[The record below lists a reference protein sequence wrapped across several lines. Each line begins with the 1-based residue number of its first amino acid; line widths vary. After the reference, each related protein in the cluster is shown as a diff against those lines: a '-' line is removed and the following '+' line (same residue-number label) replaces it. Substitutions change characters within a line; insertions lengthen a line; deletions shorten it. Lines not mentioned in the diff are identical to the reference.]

1 MENQIRYIDLGL
13 VSKELYTGIWEYQ
26 NVVNVQEPTLLK
38 FSIEKKMPVFFGV
51 HPDDITHILDKLDD
65 KVRIFD
71 AINSPQGNYEN
82 GKLTIDQTQGIP
94 TTAFYLEGPR
104 ITNFILLTKQKQDH
118 VWPKFQEVISE
129 EVGKF
134 DIKTMWNERNDG
146 SFLINGKWKKF
157 VGGGKVDVFEWTETN
172 MTISYELDIGMAN
185 RIRDLDYKKTLK
197 SVYLDAVEYEDS
209 RPHIVHKI
217 KHDGDMSEIIGG
229 LWDIEPSIDQ
239 EKLNSDVVNG
249 ISKRLNYQVRKE
261 NLNGEEF
268 ESIINRGKL
277 RLWNDDWMNKGY
289 DTHYKL

>member
-1 MENQIRYIDLGL
+1 MHNVCNFNCSYCSDYHRDGTSRWPKDWKPYLDLIEKLKTKNKNLYIEVLG
-13 VSKELYTGIWEYQ
+13 G
-26 NVVNVQEPTLLK
+26 EPT
-38 FSIEKKMPVFFGV
+38 
-51 HPDDITHILDKLDD
+51 
-65 KVRIFD
+65 
-71 AINSPQGNYEN
+71 
-82 GKLTIDQTQGIP
+82 
-94 TTAFYLEGPR
+94 
-104 ITNFILLTKQKQDH
+104 

-172 MTISYELDIGMAN
+172 MTISYELDIDMAN

-209 RPHIVHKI
+209 RPHIIHKI

-239 EKLNSDVVNG
+239 EKLNSDVVYG

-261 NLNGEEF
+261 NLNGEEL